1 MASFPCISFLV
12 VLLSHIEAT
21 DVDLTVARGEF
32 VDALVTD
39 DECCGEAGETACA
52 LGLAQLRAGPG
63 LRAEGALSA
72 TPGAEHNKDV
82 MQPKIKTKAHHK
94 HEAEHKQKA
103 DLKTTSEHKHESGH
117 KEKSGHK
124 TDVKSD
130 PLPDYQHPTWVKH
143 CQKVFLD
150 LGSHIGVNV
159 RKFYEPKRYPGA
171 KLVRYF
177 DESIGSP
184 GWRRVQAN
192 KTGVCVL
199 GFEPNPKHSPRLQR
213 LEEAYV
219 AQGWHVHFYPLAA
232 WSSEG
237 HIALNNTEH
246 NSPGAVAEKS
256 GTADGETV
264 RTADLAKFIQTLP
277 PNSVKLMVMDID
289 GAEYETLARLMQ
301 QSILCNSTIEKA
313 LVGAHDYGET
323 KHWGNRKSFLDG
335 TDPRSF
341 AAINQRVEQLAGVKW
356 CADDTVTQVQEFDD
370 DTYTKDVDDDFGK
383 SPAEV
388 KRLAMKN
395 NKPPLAFMAEVA
407 DETYPEK
414 KLIIQ
419 IGEAGAI

>member
-1 MASFPCISFLV
+1 LFV
-12 VLLSHIEAT
+12 VLLSQSVAAS
-21 DVDLTVARGEF
+21 VDLTVARGEF
-32 VDALVTD
+32 ADALVTD
-39 DECCGEAGETACA
+39 DECCGEAGEAACA
-52 LGLAQLRAGPG
+52 LGLAQLRAG
-63 LRAEGALSA
+63 LRGEGVSGAAPSAER
-72 TPGAEHNKDV
+72 NRDV
-82 MQPKIKTKAHHK
+82 FQPKVKTKAHQKHK
-94 HEAEHKQKA
+94 AEHKQKTVV
-103 DLKTTSEHKHESGH
+103 KHKSEHKHEMSHKEASGH
-117 KEKSGHK
+117 KK
-124 TDVKSD
+124 VIKSD
-130 PLPDYQHPTWVKH
+130 LPDYQHPAWVKQ
-143 CQKVFLD
+143 CQKIFLD

-177 DESIGSP
+177 DESIGASS
-184 GWRRVQAN
+184 WRRVQAN

-199 GFEPNPKHSPRLQR
+199 GFEPNPKRSARLQR

-219 AQGWHVHFYPLAA
+219 AKGWHVHFYPLAA

-237 HIALNNTEH
+237 HIALNDTEPV
-246 NSPGAVAEKS
+246 SSSVDAEK
-256 GTADGETV
+256 TADGETV

-313 LVGAHDYGET
+313 LVGAHDYGDT
-323 KHWGNRKSFLDG
+323 KHWGNKKSFVDG

-341 AAINQRVEQLAGVKW
+341 AAINERVEQLAGVKW
-356 CADDTVTQVQEFDD
+356 CADDTVTEVKEFDD
-370 DTYTKDVDDDFGK
+370 DTYTKDVDDDFAK
-383 SPAEV
+383 TPAEM

-395 NKPPLAFMAEVA
+395 DKPPVAFMAEVA

-419 IGEAGAI
+419 IGDASAI

>member
-1 MASFPCISFLV
+1 MTSFRCVSFV
-12 VLLSHIEAT
+12 VLLSQIAAAE
-21 DVDLTVARGEF
+21 VDFRVARGELA
-32 VDALVTD
+32 DALVTD
-39 DECCGEAGETACA
+39 DECCGGTGDTTCA
-52 LGLAQLRAGPG
+52 LGLAQLRAG
-63 LRAEGALSA
+63 RAETAPNADKKNAL
-72 TPGAEHNKDV
+72 
-82 MQPKIKTKAHHK
+82 QPKVKSNHKQEVEHKVNHK
-94 HEAEHKQKA
+94 HRVNHKDKAKQKTEHVRKAEHKNKVA
-103 DLKTTSEHKHESGH
+103 VKEESGH
-117 KEKSGHK
+117 KE
-124 TDVKSD
+124 
-130 PLPDYQHPTWVKH
+130 PALPDYQHPAWVKN
-143 CQKVFLD
+143 CNKIFLD

-177 DESIGSP
+177 DESIGSS
-184 GWRRVQAN
+184 GWRRVPAN

-237 HIALNNTEH
+237 NITLSDSDSSGVVT
-246 NSPGAVAEKS
+246 GKS
-256 GTADGETV
+256 DIDDGETV

-277 PNSVKLMVMDID
+277 PNSVKLMVMDIN

-313 LVGAHDYGET
+313 LVGANDYGDT
-323 KHWGNRKSFLDG
+323 KHWGGHKSFVDG

-341 AAINQRVEQLAGVKW
+341 AAIEERVKQLAGVKW

-370 DTYTKDVDDDFGK
+370 DTYTKDVDDAFGK
-383 SPAEV
+383 SPAEI

-395 NKPPLAFMAEVA
+395 NKPPVAFMAEVA
-407 DETYPEK
+407 DEKYPEK

-419 IGEAGAI
+419 IGEASSV